1 MITTLYTNLHVFL
14 HWVHWKSCSPW
25 RISLNHIL
33 SPEGHCLFEVVMS
46 FKLFNYLFIS
56 SCVFINGPLF
66 HNVCNYTSFNYMCNC
81 KFSPGIFVLA
91 VHSVKFYIWFFIYKK
106 IFCLT
111 DKYPYNKS
119 VIGPKYK
126 YVPIALIFDYFLQA
140 NICKQ
145 TQIIHSK

>member
-1 MITTLYTNLHVFL
+1 MRFH
-14 HWVHWKSCSPW
+14 
-25 RISLNHIL
+25 
-33 SPEGHCLFEVVMS
+33 
-46 FKLFNYLFIS
+46 
-56 SCVFINGPLF
+56 NGPLF

-81 KFSPGIFVLA
+81 KFSLGIFVLA

-126 YVPIALIFDYFLQA
+126 CVSIALIFDYFLQA